1 MLGFGKI
8 KKKVFGTANDRLIKA
23 TQPIIDKINALE
35 PEYSA
40 LDDAG
45 LIDQDPTNSRNAWRP
60 RAKAWNAFLP
70 EAFANCREGARDA
83 RWACGRSTCS

>member
-1 MLGFGKI
+1 MLGFGTI

-45 LIDQDPTNSRNAWRP
+45 LITKTEEFKK
-60 RAKAWNAFLP
+60 RATEGESLESLLP
-70 EAFANCREGARDA
+70 EAFRELPRRRQTRA
-83 RWACGRSTCS
+83 WAACL